1 MTEMLITTIVSAV
14 TGLGG
19 FYYGVKK
26 DKQDL
31 VTKSFNNILLQISVY
46 ENIIEG
52 LRSEIK
58 TLTEKVED
66 QQKTIKQLEGK
77 IQECIQPKNQIGR
90 AHV

>member
-77 IQECIQPKNQIGR
+77 IQECIQPKNHI
-90 AHV
+90 

>member
-1 MTEMLITTIVSAV
+1 MTEMLITTIISAV

-58 TLTEKVED
+58 ILTEKVEE
-66 QQKTIKQLEGK
+66 QQKIIQQLEGK
-77 IQECIQPKNQIGR
+77 IQECFQPKNHI
-90 AHV
+90 